1 MFPYSR
7 QDINSK
13 DIKAVLKVLKS
24 DFLTQGPIVPKFEK
38 AVAKKVGS
46 KYAVATNSATSALH
60 IACMAL
66 GLKKGEILWTVSN
79 TFVASANCGRYC
91 GAKIDFVDIDPKTY
105 NICTLDLKKKL
116 IFAKKKKILPKI
128 LVVVHFAGQPA
139 EIEKIKN
146 LSKIYKFK
154 IIEDASHAFGAHR
167 DNNWIGNCK
176 FSDIAIF
183 SFHPVK
189 TITSAEGGMALTNN
203 FNLFKKM
210 DLFRLHGITKKKQ
223 WMKKKITSN
232 WYCEQLELGYNYR
245 MSDIHAAIGLSQL
258 YRIDKIVK
266 KRNQIAN
273 RYFKLLK
280 DLPIDLPYI
289 DKKNYSSFHL
299 FVIKLRLKKIS
310 RSHEKIIN
318 LLRKNKILVNLH
330 YLPVH
335 LQPYYKNLL
344 NKKKILPITESYA
357 KSALSIPVYF
367 SLKNKE
373 QDFIIKKLR
382 EILI

>member
-1 MFPYSR
+1 MFR
-7 QDINSK
+7 TGH
-13 DIKAVLKVLKS
+13 
-24 DFLTQGPIVPKFEK
+24 LTHNKIP
-38 AVAKKVGS
+38 
-46 KYAVATNSATSALH
+46 
-60 IACMAL
+60 
-66 GLKKGEILWTVSN
+66 TV
-79 TFVASANCGRYC
+79 
-91 GAKIDFVDIDPKTY
+91 D
-105 NICTLDLKKKL
+105 
-116 IFAKKKKILPKI
+116 
-128 LVVVHFAGQPA
+128 
-139 EIEKIKN
+139 
-146 LSKIYKFK
+146 
-154 IIEDASHAFGAHR
+154 
-167 DNNWIGNCK
+167 
-176 FSDIAIF
+176 
-183 SFHPVK
+183 
-189 TITSAEGGMALTNN
+189 
-203 FNLFKKM
+203 
-210 DLFRLHGITKKKQ
+210 KKKQ

-258 YRIDKIVK
+258 YRIGKIVK